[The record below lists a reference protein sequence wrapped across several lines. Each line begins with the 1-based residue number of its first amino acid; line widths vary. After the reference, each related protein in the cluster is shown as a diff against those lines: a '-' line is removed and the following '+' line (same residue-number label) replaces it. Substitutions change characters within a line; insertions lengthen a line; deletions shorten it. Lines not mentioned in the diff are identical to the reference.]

1 MIPLS
6 LLSRVDVGEVT
17 EAWTDGLLS
26 LPSTPAGGGSVD
38 EGEGLLLSKLEEGE
52 ILCGGRGGRNQ
63 IQKQHGGIVFE
74 SFLQLLEN

>member
-52 ILCGGRGGRNQ
+52 ILCGGRNQ